1 MLVALF
7 ADIHANREAFS
18 ACLAH
23 AKVTGV
29 ERYIFLGDYVGYGA
43 DPCWVVDEVSS
54 MVDQGAVAIRGNH
67 DEAVFN
73 PAVRMNDMATSAMEW
88 TRTQLSK
95 KQREF
100 LRALPMTAEQGD
112 RLYVHAS
119 ANEPAA
125 WHYVVGPEAA
135 SRNFI
140 ATSRQVTVCGHVH
153 VPALYHLSVTG
164 KLASFTP
171 DSDAIPL
178 NRQRRWLAVVGSVGQ
193 PRDGNPAAAY
203 TLLDDARNTLTFV
216 RVPYDA
222 STAAAKIN
230 AAGLP
235 PALGLR
241 LLSGR

>member
-23 AKVTGV
+23 AKATGV
-29 ERYIFLGDYVGYGA
+29 ERYVFLGDYVGYGA
-43 DPCWVVDEVSS
+43 DPGWVVDEVAA
-54 MVDQGAVAIRGNH
+54 MVGQGAVAIRGNH

-73 PAVRMNDMATSAMEW
+73 PAVKMNDMATTAMQW
-88 TRTQLSK
+88 TRTQLGDQ
-95 KQREF
+95 QREF
-100 LRALPMTAEQGD
+100 LRNLPMSAEHGD

-119 ANEPAA
+119 ADEPAA

-135 SRNFI
+135 SRSFM
-140 ATSRQVTVCGHVH
+140 ATNRHLTVCGHVH

-178 NRQRRWLAVVGSVGQ
+178 NRQRRWLAVIGSVGQ
-193 PRDGNPAAAY
+193 PRDGKPAAAY
-203 TLLDDARNTLTFV
+203 TLLDDTQNTLTFV
-216 RVPYDA
+216 RVPYDSA
-222 STAAAKIN
+222 TAAAKIN

-235 PALGLR
+235 PALGQR